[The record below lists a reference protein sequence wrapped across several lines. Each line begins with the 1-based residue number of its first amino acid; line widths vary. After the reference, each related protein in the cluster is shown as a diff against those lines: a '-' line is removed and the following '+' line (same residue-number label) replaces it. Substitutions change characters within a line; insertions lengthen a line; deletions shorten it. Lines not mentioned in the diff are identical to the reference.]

1 MLPCPTRLPLLA
13 GIVLACLSGGP
24 RAAEEG
30 VPVVVSAV
38 SQQAIYRQVQ
48 VTGSVTSPQVASL
61 SPATA
66 GLVTEV
72 LAEEGDRVSTGD
84 ALLRLDAELAE
95 LQLQSAAAEHEQ
107 ASTAL
112 NDARRRL
119 REAQALA
126 PQQSIAETAVRAL
139 EAEVAADQAA
149 LERTAADAG
158 YRRALL
164 ARHELRAPFAG
175 VISRKL
181 TAPGEW
187 VAQGQ
192 GVFELVATEGLRLD
206 FAVAEDYLSALGE
219 ESMVRFSLSARPGEQ
234 LAGRVQTIVP
244 VTDTGARTF
253 LLRVVPEDPANA
265 PLMPGLS
272 AQATLLIPD
281 SDAGFAVPRDA
292 TLNYPDGRTVVWV
305 VEDGPDGTLARE
317 KVVRPGNAFD
327 GLVEIRG
334 GLAAGDRV
342 VVQGNEALKDG
353 QRIRILERHR
363 ATP

>member
-1 MLPCPTRLPLLA
+1 MLPCRNRLPLLA

-24 RAAEEG
+24 HAADEG
-30 VPVVVSAV
+30 VPVVVSPV

-72 LAEEGDRVSTGD
+72 LAEEGDRVSAGD
-84 ALLRLDAELAE
+84 PLLRLDAELAE
-95 LQLQSAAAEHEQ
+95 LQLQSASAEHEQ
-107 ASTAL
+107 ATSAL
-112 NDARRRL
+112 TDARRRL
-119 REAQALA
+119 REAEALA

-149 LERTAADAG
+149 LDRTAADAG

-219 ESMVRFSLSARPGEQ
+219 DSLVRFSLSARPGEQ

-265 PLMPGLS
+265 PLLPGLS

-292 TLNYPDGRTVVWV
+292 TLNYPDGRMVVWV

-334 GLAAGDRV
+334 GLDAGDRV

-353 QRIRILERHR
+353 QRIRIVERHR